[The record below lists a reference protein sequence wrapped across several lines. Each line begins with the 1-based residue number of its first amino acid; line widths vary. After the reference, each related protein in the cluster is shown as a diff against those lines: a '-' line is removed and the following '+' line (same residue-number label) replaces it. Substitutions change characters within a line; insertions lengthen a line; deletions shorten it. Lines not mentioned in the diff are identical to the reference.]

1 MEYERI
7 HEPLSRRQV
16 PASPRSPPQFALR
29 VLRFWILSCLRAPSS
44 SCPSAGCMLARL
56 GGFDLLILSHRLGF
70 VVFLDERF
78 DEAFRSVCCS
88 RGDFLMM
95 RFSPRKGGAPV
106 VAELDDGSVWLDRL
120 IPCRVPFLFILPR
133 PSILSNSAEAL
144 VLVRLNSTR
153 ISPKSC
159 SFLMHLMLL
168 GTVLVKFSFK
178 KSSC

>member
-7 HEPLSRRQV
+7 HEPLPRRQV

-120 IPCRVPFLFILPR
+120 IPCRVPSFFFILPHPFYR
-133 PSILSNSAEAL
+133 I
-144 VLVRLNSTR
+144 RL
-153 ISPKSC
+153 KLWYLC
-159 SFLMHLMLL
+159 
-168 GTVLVKFSFK
+168 G
-178 KSSC
+178 